1 MSEGPAPPPPPTT
14 PLFNWLGFILGLFI
28 AAVCGGFGNIFLGVI
43 AMDLHSP
50 VLAFLLCI
58 TGGALL
64 VIFGVLS
71 RRSTP
76 GFAAGLICGG
86 CVIGLLGGIC
96 GANMIGT
103 TFH

>member
-1 MSEGPAPPPPPTT
+1 MSEAPAPAPPPPA
-14 PLFNWLGFILGLFI
+14 FNWLGFILGLFI
-28 AAVCGGFGNIFLGVI
+28 AATCGGFGNIFLGVI
-43 AMDLHSP
+43 AIDLHSS
-50 VLAFLLCI
+50 VLAFFLGI

-86 CVIGLLGGIC
+86 CVIGLIGGIC